1 MRSNQVWGHSFNYVP
16 VDYVCTNKEWRSQ
29 TVSSILTT
37 AQVTIPYFKNL
48 GIVWAI
54 VIISLW
60 LLSFV
65 GLLLI
70 DSTLFSPVHWIAI
83 VLARTF
89 LQTGLF
95 ILAHD
100 AMHQS
105 LVPTN
110 VKLNHAIGKLA
121 IGLYALL
128 NYDQC
133 LRNHQLH
140 HKIPGQIGDPDFHS
154 GSNPQVLIWYFRFL
168 RTYFSGSQ
176 MFVFLTIVGSGLIG
190 LIWILDVSIINCALV
205 WLVPLILSSLQL
217 FCFGTY
223 FPHRHANNAIRSAYY
238 PRVISLLVCYHF
250 SYHQEHHN
258 YPNVPW
264 YALPEYKL

>member
-1 MRSNQVWGHSFNYVP
+1 M
-16 VDYVCTNKEWRSQ
+16 TN
-29 TVSSILTT
+29 
-37 AQVTIPYFKNL
+37 AQVMILYSKNL

-65 GLLLI
+65 GFLLTDL
-70 DSTLFSPVHWIAI
+70 TQFSLVHWIAI

-110 VKLNHAIGKLA
+110 ATLNHSIGKFA

-140 HKIPGQIGDPDFHS
+140 HKIPGQIGDPDFHN
-154 GSNPQVLIWYFRFL
+154 GSSPQILSWYFRFL
-168 RTYFSGSQ
+168 RTYFSLAQ
-176 MFVFLTIVGSGLIG
+176 IVVFLTIVGSGLIG
-190 LIWILDVSIINCALV
+190 LILILEVPTINCALV

-223 FPHRHANNAIRSAYY
+223 FPHSHESNVIRSAYY
-238 PRVISLLVCYHF
+238 PRVISLLACYHF

-264 YALPEYKL
+264 YALPECKP

>member
-1 MRSNQVWGHSFNYVP
+1 MS
-16 VDYVCTNKEWRSQ
+16 T
-29 TVSSILTT
+29 ILTN

-70 DSTLFSPVHWIAI
+70 DSTQFSLAHWIVI
-83 VLARTF
+83 ILARTF

-110 VKLNHAIGKLA
+110 TTLNHAIGKFA

-133 LRNHQLH
+133 LHNHQLH
-140 HKIPGQIGDPDFHS
+140 HQIPGQIGDPDFHN
-154 GSNPQVLIWYFRFL
+154 GSSPQALSWYFRFL
-168 RTYFSGSQ
+168 RTYFSIAQ
-176 MFVFLTIVGSGLIG
+176 MLVFLITVGSGLIG
-190 LIWILDVSIINCALV
+190 LILVLDVPMVNCALV

-223 FPHRHANNAIRSAYY
+223 FPHRHANNVIRSAYY
-238 PRVISLLVCYHF
+238 PKVISLLVCYHF

-258 YPNVPW
+258 HPNVPW
-264 YALPEYKL
+264 YALPECKP

>member
-1 MRSNQVWGHSFNYVP
+1 MS
-16 VDYVCTNKEWRSQ
+16 T
-29 TVSSILTT
+29 ILTT
-37 AQVTIPYFKNL
+37 AQVTIPYYKNL

-65 GLLLI
+65 GFLLI
-70 DSTLFSPVHWIAI
+70 DPTQLSLVHWITI
-83 VLARTF
+83 VLTRTF

-110 VKLNHAIGKLA
+110 AKFNHVIGRFA

-140 HKIPGQIGDPDFHS
+140 HKIPGQMGDPDFHN
-154 GSNPQVLIWYFRFL
+154 GSSPQALSWYFRFL
-168 RTYFSGSQ
+168 RTYFSLSQ
-176 MFVFLTIVGSGLIG
+176 MFVFLSIVSSGLIG
-190 LIWILDVSIINCALV
+190 LVLILEVSVINCVLV

-223 FPHRHANNAIRSAYY
+223 LPHRHTNNVIRSAYY

-258 YPNVPW
+258 HPNVPW
-264 YALPEYKL
+264 YALPECKL

>member
-1 MRSNQVWGHSFNYVP
+1 MS
-16 VDYVCTNKEWRSQ
+16 T
-29 TVSSILTT
+29 TLTD
-37 AQVTIPYFKNL
+37 AQVMTPYSKNL

-60 LLSFV
+60 VLSFV
-65 GLLLI
+65 GFLLTDL
-70 DSTLFSPVHWIAI
+70 TQLSPTHWIAI

-105 LVPTN
+105 LVPSN
-110 VKLNHAIGKLA
+110 VKINHAIGKFA
-121 IGLYALL
+121 IALYAVL

-140 HKIPGQIGDPDFHS
+140 HQIPGQAGDPDFHN
-154 GSNPQVLIWYFRFL
+154 GSNSHGLSWYFRFL
-168 RTYFSGSQ
+168 RMYLPVSQ
-176 MFVFLTIVGSGLIG
+176 VLVFLTVVVSGLVG
-190 LIWILDVSIINCALV
+190 LILILQVSVMNCVLV
-205 WLVPLILSSLQL
+205 WMAPLILSSLQL

-223 FPHRHANNAIRSAYY
+223 FPHRNENNGIRSTYY
-238 PRVISLLVCYHF
+238 PRAISLLVCYHF
-250 SYHQEHHN
+250 SYHQEHHQ

-264 YALPEYKL
+264 YSLPDSKL